1 MTQSYKNENMI
12 SENTL
17 EVFMIDVM
25 EEECV

>member
-17 EVFMIDVM
+17 EMFMIDVM